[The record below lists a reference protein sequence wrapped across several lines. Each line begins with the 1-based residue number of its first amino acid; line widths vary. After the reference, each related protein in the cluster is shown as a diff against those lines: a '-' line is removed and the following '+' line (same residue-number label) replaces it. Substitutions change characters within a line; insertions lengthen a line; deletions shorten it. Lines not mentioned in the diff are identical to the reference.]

1 LPEAPG
7 LPHKLVRMDGIVE
20 EIYVTERGSAP
31 MVRVDE
37 VKAIEGGGLDGDR
50 YHLGTGYWTGYDQC
64 PVTMI
69 AVEDIQEISESTG
82 IAVSNG
88 EHRRNIVTK
97 GISLLDLAGKR
108 FRVGDALFE
117 YDQPR
122 PPCRYIQSITEPGM
136 TKALGRNRGGICV
149 FVIESGTIK
158 AGDEITVV

>member
-1 LPEAPG
+1 MEG
-7 LPHKLVRMDGIVE
+7 VVE
-20 EIYVTERGSAP
+20 EIYITDRGSAP
-31 MVRVDE
+31 MVSVPE
-37 VKAIEGGGLDGDR
+37 VKAVEGGGLEGDR

-69 AVEDIQEISESTG
+69 AAEDIEEIASTTG
-82 IAVSNG
+82 LSVTNG
-88 EHRRNIVTK
+88 EHRRNLITR

-108 FRVGDALFE
+108 FRIGDALLE

-149 FVIESGTIK
+149 RVVESGTIRP
-158 AGDEITVV
+158 GDAISVTPPG